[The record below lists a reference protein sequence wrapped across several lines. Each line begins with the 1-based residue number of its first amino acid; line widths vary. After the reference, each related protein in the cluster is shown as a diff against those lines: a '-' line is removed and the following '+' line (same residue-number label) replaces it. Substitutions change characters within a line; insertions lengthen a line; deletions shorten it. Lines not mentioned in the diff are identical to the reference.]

1 MSERPKKIRLGDLL
15 VEQGAITN
23 DQLMAALQEQKS
35 TGNKLGRVL
44 IDSGYITED
53 KLLGILARQLNI
65 DYIDLKS
72 LNVQPEVAKLI
83 PEVQARRHRVLAL
96 EADERGVLIGMTDPS
111 NLFAYDEVARLVNRP
126 LRLAVVKEADLLH
139 AIDTVY
145 RRTSEINN
153 IAAELD
159 QQILLYEEST
169 ADRAISEGVADAPV
183 VKLLNTILE
192 DAVQVRAS
200 DIHIEPDEQELRVR
214 FRIDGVLRVQT
225 TTEPR
230 IASALVSRLKLMA
243 GLDISEKRLPQDG
256 RFNVRLRDQSIDVR
270 LSTLPLPVGES
281 AVMRLLN
288 QSNAL
293 IGLGQLGM
301 EPEVLARFRRLSHSP
316 HGLMLVTGPTGS
328 GKTTTLY
335 ALLKELNDPTVK
347 IITAEDPVEYR
358 LKGINQVQINTK
370 VDLTFSKV
378 LRTVLRQDPD
388 IVLIGEMRDRETIE
402 IGLRAAMTGH
412 FVMSTLHTNDAV
424 SSAIR
429 LIDMGAEPFLIA
441 GALRGIV
448 AQRLVRRICGN
459 CAAPDVLDPQTKI
472 VLSEMV
478 KDRANVVFMR
488 GRGCPYCNNSGYTG
502 RIGIYEFLE
511 MDGDLAQTLHNRDLI
526 GFGQLAATRPGFKSI
541 KQNAYEL
548 AVKGMTT
555 VDEFIRVGY
564 GAEG

>member
-15 VEQGAITN
+15 VEQGAISN

-53 KLLGILARQLNI
+53 KLLNILARQLNI
-65 DYIDLKS
+65 DYIDLKTI
-72 LNVQPEVAKLI
+72 NIQPEVAKLI
-83 PEVQARRHRVLAL
+83 PEVQARRHRVIAL

-126 LRLAVVKEADLLH
+126 LRLAVVKEAELLH

-159 QQILLYEEST
+159 QQILSYEESV
-169 ADRAISEGVADAPV
+169 ANRMVSEGVTDAPV

-256 RFNVRLRDQSIDVR
+256 RFNVRLREQSIDVR
-270 LSTLPLPVGES
+270 LSTLPLPAGES

-288 QSNAL
+288 QSNSL
-293 IGLGQLGM
+293 IGLSQLGM
-301 EPEVLARFRRLSHSP
+301 EPDVLARFRRLSRSP

-335 ALLKELNDPTVK
+335 ALLKELNDPSVK

-358 LKGINQVQINTK
+358 LKGINQVQVNAKI
-370 VDLTFSKV
+370 DLTFSKV
-378 LRTVLRQDPD
+378 LRTILRQDPD
-388 IVLIGEMRDRETIE
+388 IVLVGEMRDRETIE

-448 AQRLVRRICGN
+448 AQRLVRKICGN
-459 CAAPDVLDPQTKI
+459 CAAPDVLDPQTKV
-472 VLSEMV
+472 VLADMMKE
-478 KDRANVVFMR
+478 KTDVVFMR

-511 MDGDLAQTLHNRDLI
+511 MDGDLAQALHNGDLI
-526 GFGQLAATRPGFKSI
+526 GFGRLAASRPGFKSI
-541 KQNAYEL
+541 KQNTYEL
-548 AVKGMTT
+548 AVKGVTT
-555 VDEFIRVGY
+555 VDELIRVGY
-564 GAEG
+564 GAE